1 MTLIMDKQQTDFL
14 SPIYSLPVS
23 RVWRGHGNVI
33 FVELGVLNE
42 GKGEYTVWV
51 ETNFWKI
58 DEDGVQ
64 FDGNEEPY
72 EAIDLKIQEFM
83 NKKISG
89 IERDG
94 DLTID
99 FEGFKLVCTPKEY
112 FVSIIDNKK
121 KLYLNYEV
129 DGSISINDGKS

>member
-1 MTLIMDKQQTDFL
+1 MDKQQTDFL
-14 SPIYSLPVS
+14 SPIYSLRVS

-58 DEDGVQ
+58 DEDDVL